1 MYLHLWHRYTE
12 THRSIN
18 NRLNLLGRKT
28 FVFAATTTMAH
39 YLQSKKAFISSLRSS
54 PEWTNGS
61 GGGCIWT
68 SVAVDS
74 CCAHQPIGIAVAFTT
89 TNNKTLQKKKTIIN
103 LIKFASSIDRFVF
116 RCNTTTTPI
125 EIGVEQ
131 WIKFVIV
138 IVCWRRRQR
147 KKWYIF
153 LLWCD
158 ANAKR
163 NKSKFTCFIV
173 SAEKINRSD
182 S

>member
-1 MYLHLWHRYTE
+1 MASIHWNPPIDKQSIESVGAQNFCVRRHNNNGALFTIKKSIHFIITVITRMNERQRRRLHMNISRSRFLLCSPANRYR
-12 THRSIN
+12 RSIHDHKQQN
-18 NRLNLLGRKT
+18 
-28 FVFAATTTMAH
+28 
-39 YLQSKKAFISSLRSS
+39 
-54 PEWTNGS
+54 
-61 GGGCIWT
+61 
-68 SVAVDS
+68 VA
-74 CCAHQPIGIAVAFTT
+74 
-89 TNNKTLQKKKTIIN
+89 KKKTIIN